1 MYTKR
6 LPALLAALALTAN
19 LSACQNNQ
27 NPPSDSPKTPLEHS
41 QQPQAEII
49 PAGICYASIAMPNHH
64 AQLQEALW
72 QADEQGNL
80 TLELAVSSSISGD
93 WELLAGDETTIL
105 QQQEG
110 GLSEG
115 ENQISIA
122 IPAQQAQGQTFF
134 GSSSPSKA
142 SRKPF
147 ALSCLSA
154 GRQGRN
160 ICCKTGALSSRL
172 CENTW
177 TRGAN
182 WAEITI

>member
-93 WELLAGDETTIL
+93 WELLADDEITIL

-122 IPAQQAQGQTFF
+122 IPAQQAQEI
-134 GSSSPSKA
+134 
-142 SRKPF
+142 
-147 ALSCLSA
+147 
-154 GRQGRN
+154 GR
-160 ICCKTGALSSRL
+160 AHV
-172 CENTW
+172 
-177 TRGAN
+177 
-182 WAEITI
+182 